1 MTTELDRARAG
12 MLESLDRRIEARL
25 REFRE
30 RGEFA
35 DVHAADFRD
44 EDEKQVRIGQRMHS
58 ALQQGKTLQILGIE
72 VQRDFIAMY
81 EELKKLMYVLDAAS
95 MKAMK

>member
-12 MLESLDRRIEARL
+12 MLESLDRRIEARI
-25 REFRE
+25 REFRD

-35 DVHAADFRD
+35 DVHAADFRNDD
-44 EDEKQVRIGQRMHS
+44 ERLVRMGQRMNS

-72 VQRDFIAMY
+72 VQRDFTA
-81 EELKKLMYVLDAAS
+81 LSDAEFTGRR
-95 MKAMK
+95 

>member
-1 MTTELDRARAG
+1 MTTELDRANAG
-12 MLESLDRRIEARL
+12 TLESLDRRIEARI

-44 EDEKQVRIGQRMHS
+44 EDERLVRIGQEMNS
-58 ALQQGKTLQILGIE
+58 ALQQGKTLQIIGIE
-72 VQRDFIAMY
+72 VQRDFTAMY
-81 EELKKLMYVLDAAS
+81 EELKRLMYMLDAAA